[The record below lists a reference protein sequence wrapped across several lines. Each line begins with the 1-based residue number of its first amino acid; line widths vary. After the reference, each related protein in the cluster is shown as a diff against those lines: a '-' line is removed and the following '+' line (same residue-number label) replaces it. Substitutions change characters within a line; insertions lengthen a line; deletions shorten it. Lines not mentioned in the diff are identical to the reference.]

1 MDIAKKQELKR
12 FINELKNIRGRHTEL
27 VSVYVPAGYDLN
39 KIIGHLQEEQGTAK
53 NIKDAKTRG
62 NVIDSLERCVR
73 HLRLFKKTP
82 VHGLAIFAGNV
93 AAQEG
98 KVDIKIWSIEPPE
111 PLNMRLY
118 RCDQRFVIDVLE
130 DMMEHKEV
138 YGLILVDRREATLG
152 LLKGSSITL
161 LTDLTSGVPGKFKAG
176 GQCLHPQ
183 TLLSVGEK
191 LIAIKD
197 VRVGDK
203 PLSFNRTTG
212 KIEHSVCLDTWKV
225 TKDDMIEVFFLDSK
239 LLASKD
245 HTFFVHDKE
254 GIKEK
259 TADQLHKTD
268 FLVDH
273 QLNKVRIKSIDR
285 KKGNF
290 ELIDIATQHRNF
302 FANGVLVH
310 NSAQRFERLIHGMAI
325 EFFKRV
331 SELCNK
337 EFLPLKNLKGILLGG
352 PGPTKEEFQQYLNNE
367 LKKKILAVQ
376 DLTYTDE
383 SGLHHL
389 VEKSADILQKEG
401 IIAEKKVMERFF
413 TLLAKEPNKA
423 TYGEKEVRRVLELG
437 AVELVLISEDYD
449 DKKMQEIETLAQS
462 TGTALQLISV
472 DTQEGQ
478 QLRDLGGIA
487 AILRFAVGNYE

>member
-27 VSVYVPAGYDLN
+27 VSVYIPAGYDLN
-39 KIIGHLQEEQGTAK
+39 KIIAHLQEEQGTAK

-62 NVIDSLERCVR
+62 NVIDSLERCIR

-82 VHGLAIFAGNV
+82 VNGLAVFAGNV

-118 RCDQRFVIDVLE
+118 RCDQRFVIDILE
-130 DMMEHKEV
+130 DMREHKEA

-176 GQCLHPQ
+176 GQ
-183 TLLSVGEK
+183 
-191 LIAIKD
+191 
-197 VRVGDK
+197 
-203 PLSFNRTTG
+203 
-212 KIEHSVCLDTWKV
+212 
-225 TKDDMIEVFFLDSK
+225 
-239 LLASKD
+239 
-245 HTFFVHDKE
+245 
-254 GIKEK
+254 
-259 TADQLHKTD
+259 
-268 FLVDH
+268 
-273 QLNKVRIKSIDR
+273 
-285 KKGNF
+285 
-290 ELIDIATQHRNF
+290 
-302 FANGVLVH
+302 
-310 NSAQRFERLIHGMAI
+310 SAARFERLIHGMAI

-337 EFLPLKNLKGILLGG
+337 EFLPMKNLKGILLGG

-376 DLTYTDE
+376 DVTYTDE

-389 VEKSADILQKEG
+389 VDKSADILEKEG

-413 TLLAKEPNKA
+413 TILAKEPNKA
-423 TYGEKEVRRVLELG
+423 AYGEKEVRRVLEMG
-437 AVELVLISEDYD
+437 AVELILLSEDYD

-462 TGTALQLISV
+462 TGTSLQLIST
-472 DTQEGQ
+472 DTKEGQ